1 MSMKKLRHI
10 IFALIV
16 ALSLALGATSAS
28 AAPGPVRPFIE
39 QAPNGITWQ

>member
-16 ALSLALGATSAS
+16 GLSLAVGATSAS
-28 AAPGPVRPFIE
+28 AAPGLVREVIE
-39 QAPNGITWQ
+39 PTPSGITWQ